1 MSAALHIREETVVVD
16 GIALHCRVAG
26 SGRPLL
32 LLHGLLANGQT
43 WRRNLKDLARHSTVY
58 AVDLFNMGKSQRVAG
73 LDASLEATAD
83 RLAHLMDALGLETAD
98 VAGHSHGGALAM
110 MLAARHTHRI
120 GKLVLFAPANPFCL
134 HGERSARFFATPF
147 GAWLGRRIPRWPRVL
162 HQTAL
167 RRMYGQPSRIVDGTL
182 ACYTEHLSVPG
193 TMDYLL
199 AIVKGWST
207 DMRRLKK
214 MLVRLA
220 DVPAL
225 LIWGDMDRAV
235 SLPSAEL
242 LASAMP
248 RAELMVLHGVGH
260 LPFEEQPE
268 VCNKAVAR
276 WLQESSDR

>member
-1 MSAALHIREETVVVD
+1 MASEFQVEERQVTVD
-16 GIALHCRVAG
+16 GVAVHCRIAG
-26 SGRPLL
+26 AGRPLL
-32 LLHGLLANGQT
+32 LLHGLLADGQT

-58 AVDLFNMGKSQRVAG
+58 AIDLFNMGKTQRVAG

-83 RLAHLMDALGLETAD
+83 RIARLMDELDLEVAD

-110 MLAARHTHRI
+110 MLAARHTRRI

-134 HGERSARFFATPF
+134 HGERSARFFTTPV
-147 GAWLGRRIPRWPRVL
+147 GAWLGRRVPMWPRLL
-162 HQTAL
+162 HQAAL
-167 RRMYGQPSRIVDGTL
+167 RRMYGEPSRIIDGTL
-182 ACYTEHLSVPG
+182 DCYTEHLSIPG
-193 TMDYLL
+193 TMDHLL
-199 AIVKGWST
+199 AIVRGWST
-207 DMRRLKK
+207 DMRGLKK

-235 SLPSAEL
+235 SLPSAERL
-242 LASAMP
+242 VSAMP
-248 RAELMVLHGVGH
+248 RAQLMVLPGVGH

-276 WLQESSDR
+276 WLQQ